1 MMDIFNPY
9 YLQITTFIL
18 INAILGISIYITL
31 STGQMS
37 LGNAGFMSLGAY
49 ASAILTM
56 KLGVP
61 MLIGIFAGGLLA
73 TLVALI
79 IGMPTTRLQGLYLA
93 IATLGFGEVVRV
105 IALNMKITNGALGI
119 SGIPSMPISLGKIL
133 DLLGVVELFDMD
145 FQVVGQVGMVVVLL
159 LILACVLTFGI
170 LLERSRFGRAFAA
183 IKADEHAAEI
193 TGINVVYYKML
204 SFALGA
210 FIAGV
215 AGALYAH
222 ATFFIN
228 PTDFSYHKV
237 VDILLYAVFG
247 GSNVIWGP
255 VLGAFIL
262 TLLPEALR
270 FMADYRQMLYG
281 ALLVLLMLFRPN
293 GILSDEIINN
303 IQRFFSSKKKLKE
316 GGEQA

>member
-1 MMDIFNPY
+1 MDIFNPY
-9 YLQITTFIL
+9 YLQIATFIL

-56 KLGVP
+56 KLGFP
-61 MLIGIFAGGLLA
+61 MFLGIMAGGLLA
-73 TLVALI
+73 ALVALI

-119 SGIPSMPISLGKIL
+119 SGIPSMTISLGEIL
-133 DLLGVVELFDMD
+133 DSIGLVELLGVD
-145 FQVVGQVGMVVVLL
+145 FQQAGQIFMVVVLF
-159 LILACVLTFGI
+159 LILACVLMFGI
-170 LLERSRFGRAFAA
+170 LLEKSRFGRAFAA
-183 IKADEHAAEI
+183 IKADEHAAEL
-193 TGINVVYYKML
+193 TGLNVVFYKML
-204 SFALGA
+204 SFVLGA

-222 ATFFIN
+222 ATFFIS

-255 VLGAFIL
+255 VLGAFVL

-281 ALLVLLMLFRPN
+281 ALLVLLMIFRPN
-293 GILSDEIINN
+293 GILSKEIIDN
-303 IQRFFSSKKKLKE
+303 IHGCFSSKKKVKE
-316 GGEQA
+316 GGVQA